1 MNVLLNILK
10 MLVIVISSFLFVQ
23 RMIRESQT
31 LDFAV
36 WNDFRIREPNSK
48 VKNFQ
53 DSQVAYSKSLKRFLS
68 VHRRQKNRF
77 HVEMSRKVDIFESFG
92 STRLKFFPLLKIIAH
107 YKSKVSINSSSNF
120 IKIQCPSNIYRIKL
134 LNSSSVQTSAYQKK
148 HSVAYGRNET
158 YEAPCFRVTGRS
170 NVTFTVTEKQL
181 TRDQTEQIKVNL
193 QMELMMRKHKIH
205 KMIFSKRCHGS
216 HFFVGIDSEK
226 FFIFQL
232 RNSSSVA
239 KRIGTVP
246 IEGTFPFASILKCST
261 KMNCLNIKV
270 FYNRYDRIHFLYL
283 PPKNLLMVYKKYQTL
298 ASEFSGF
305 SMKSLNNMKLH
316 IDRNLIIS
324 RVFTLPE
331 NDFPYLEI
339 NMFKYNIQQR
349 RYRVLKERLNFVN
362 FADSFSEISKL
373 VFMDRTGLFNQG
385 ENKNVFSD
393 TIITSEDG
401 NSKMICLF
409 LQNKRIICSLMLF
422 NFRKPNSSKEEHL
435 KEYAAVNAKALL
447 ILCVAFILAKGYFC
461 WRKSAK

>member
-1 MNVLLNILK
+1 

-23 RMIRESQT
+23 RMIRESQS

-53 DSQVAYSKSLKRFLS
+53 DSQVTYSKSFRRFLT
-68 VHRRQKNRF
+68 VHRRHKNKF
-77 HVEMSRKVDIFESFG
+77 HVEMSRQVDVFESFG
-92 STRLKFFPLLKIIAH
+92 SIRLKFNPVLKIVTNH
-107 YKSKVSINSSSNF
+107 KSKVSINSSDNYVN
-120 IKIQCPSNIYRIKL
+120 IQCPSNIYKIQL
-134 LNSSSVQTSAYQKK
+134 LNNSNIQNHHYHTR
-148 HSVAYGRNET
+148 HSPVYGRNET
-158 YEAPCFRVTGRS
+158 YAVPCFRVTGRS
-170 NVTFTVTEKQL
+170 NFTFAVIEKRRM
-181 TRDQTEQIKVNL
+181 RDSTEQIKLNL
-193 QMELMMRKHKIH
+193 QMEIMMRKYKIH
-205 KMIFSKRCHGS
+205 KIIFSKRCHGS

-226 FFIFQL
+226 FYIFQL

-246 IEGTFPFASILKCST
+246 IEGTFPFASILKCTT

-283 PPKNLLMVYKKYQTL
+283 PPKNLLMVYKRYQTL

-324 RVFTLPE
+324 RIFTLPD

-373 VFMDRTGLFNQG
+373 VFMDHTGLFNQG

-435 KEYAAVNAKALL
+435 REYAAINAKALL
-447 ILCVAFILAKGYFC
+447 ILCVVFMLAKGYFYL
-461 WRKSAK
+461 RKSVK